1 MRTRLTTFAALAG
14 AAFALPAWSANPP
27 TIEAVSVAEL
37 SLSKGVSARGD
48 SMGSMLSGN
57 GTFVVFT
64 SSAGDLVP
72 GDHQKGVLDLY
83 LRNRSNGLVT
93 LISLNASGTGGGNGH
108 SAYATFT
115 PDGRYMAF
123 ESLASN
129 LVTNDMNEVSD
140 VFVRDVVSGM
150 TRLVSVNAAGT
161 GSGDGASS
169 NPVITPDGRYVAFVS
184 AATDLVADDTN
195 GIPDVFVRDLQTGVT
210 TLVSVGAQ
218 AAYVGSSQSDSP
230 VISTNG
236 QFVAFTSTATNLV
249 TGATNWLGE
258 VYVRDLVAGT
268 TSWASSNAV
277 AVFNA
282 ATGSVSNRST
292 SSSGPV
298 LTEDGRCLAFK
309 TYTRYNPSGTTDW
322 SRVFFISRWDRE
334 TRAVDLVATNVHGS
348 MEGFP
353 DPPGPAMTP
362 DGRFIAYSGPVSTNS
377 TSDVFIWDA
386 QNGATTLASV
396 AMDGVSAAD
405 GFADTP
411 TLTPDGRYVTFVSNA
426 TNLVPNTISREFR
439 VYRRDLQSG
448 VTTLVTM
455 DEDGAAAGEGDAA
468 IPTVS
473 DDGRWVALDSR
484 TEDLVAGDKNDAFD
498 VFVRDTVVG
507 QTELVSLRDLGL
519 TSVTGNGF
527 SSVSPNC
534 LSADGR
540 YLVFVSQAS
549 DLVPNDTN
557 GFQDVFVRD
566 LQAGSQTLVS
576 MATDGT
582 QADSLSH
589 SPVISADGRS
599 VAFLSSATN
608 LAGQVTNRQDN
619 VYVRDL
625 VAGMTTLASVS
636 TNGVGG
642 GNGASS
648 LPSISADGSRVA
660 FQTLANNLAVRNT
673 QSYQNI
679 VVRDLEAGRTHLVSS
694 NWTSGSRP
702 VISADGRFVVFF
714 AQSPGYN
721 LVASDLQDGTTTV
734 VTTNLNYPVISANSR
749 ILAARFEAY
758 LRSPPNQLLLH
769 DLIQQT
775 NIVIAFPGTAP
786 ETPAGSRAMSLSFD
800 GRFVALANRGPIAG
814 SDTNGVTDVFLYDG
828 QTSTTTLVSR
838 NRDGTG
844 AGNGESDAPSISAD
858 GRFVVYRSFASDLV
872 SEDTQGQSHIFLY
885 DRLSGRNALISRSQ
899 DGTTG
904 GNDFSSTPVISA
916 NGKRV
921 VFRST
926 VDDFVTGDFNQTQ
939 DVFLYHV
946 VAAPWVEVLGP
957 SANGTITLQWDVNPG
972 ETYRIQHKGDL
983 QETSWKDS
991 PGQVTIVGS
1000 RASWTEPTT
1009 ASPGQRFYRVVV
1021 VE

>member
-1 MRTRLTTFAALAG
+1 
-14 AAFALPAWSANPP
+14 
-27 TIEAVSVAEL
+27 
-37 SLSKGVSARGD
+37 
-48 SMGSMLSGN
+48 
-57 GTFVVFT
+57 
-64 SSAGDLVP
+64 
-72 GDHQKGVLDLY
+72 
-83 LRNRSNGLVT
+83 
-93 LISLNASGTGGGNGH
+93 
-108 SAYATFT
+108 
-115 PDGRYMAF
+115 
-123 ESLASN
+123 
-129 LVTNDMNEVSD
+129 
-140 VFVRDVVSGM
+140 
-150 TRLVSVNAAGT
+150 VNAAGT
-161 GSGDGASS
+161 ASADGASS
-169 NPVITPDGRYVAFVS
+169 SPVITPDGRYLAFVS

-195 GIPDVFVRDLQTGVT
+195 SIPDVFVRDLQTGVT
-210 TLVSVGAQ
+210 TLGSVGAQ
-218 AAYVGSSQSDSP
+218 AAYAGWSRSDSP
-230 VISTNG
+230 LISVDG
-236 QFVAFTSTATNLV
+236 RFVAFTSTATNLV
-249 TGATNWLGE
+249 AGATNWAGE
-258 VYVRDLVAGT
+258 VYVRDLVAAAT
-268 TSWASSNAV
+268 TWASSNAT
-277 AVFNA
+277 AVFEA
-282 ATGSVSNRST
+282 ASGGTVDPAAP
-292 SSSGPV
+292 SSSAPA
-298 LTEDGRCLAFK
+298 LSENGRFSAFK
-309 TYTRYNPSGTTDW
+309 TCTSYRPPGLANSL
-322 SRVFFISRWDRE
+322 RVFFILRCDRE
-334 TRAVDLVATNVHGS
+334 TGVADLVTTNAQGNTVGL
-348 MEGFP
+348 P
-353 DPPGPAMTP
+353 DASGPVMTP
-362 DGRFIAYSGPVSTNS
+362 DGRFIAYAAAVSSTN
-377 TSDVFIWDA
+377 TSDVFVWDA
-386 QNGATTLASV
+386 QNGITTLVSV
-396 AMDGVSAAD
+396 AMGGVSGAD
-405 GFADTP
+405 GLADAVA
-411 TLTPDGRYVTFVSNA
+411 LTPDGRCVTFVSNA
-426 TNLVPNTISREFR
+426 TNLVPNTVSREFR

-448 VTTLVTM
+448 VTILVTV
-455 DEDGAAAGEGDAA
+455 DETGAAVGEGDAA
-468 IPTVS
+468 IPTMS
-473 DDGRWVALDSR
+473 DDGRWVAVDTRS
-484 TEDLVAGDKNDAFD
+484 EDLFDGDENDAFD
-498 VFVRDTVVG
+498 VFVRDTLAG
-507 QTELVSLRDLGL
+507 QTELVSVCGQGM
-519 TSVTGNGF
+519 TGVTGNGF

-549 DLVPNDTN
+549 DLVANDTN
-557 GFQDVFVRD
+557 RLQDVFVRD
-566 LQAGSQTLVS
+566 VQAGSLTLVS
-576 MATDGT
+576 MAMDGT

-599 VAFLSSATN
+599 VAFASSATN
-608 LAGQVTNRQDN
+608 LAGQVTNRLDN
-619 VYVRDL
+619 IYVRDL
-625 VAGMTTLASVS
+625 VAGTTTLASVS

-991 PGQVTIVGS
+991 PGQITIVGS

>member
-1 MRTRLTTFAALAG
+1 
-14 AAFALPAWSANPP
+14 
-27 TIEAVSVAEL
+27 
-37 SLSKGVSARGD
+37 
-48 SMGSMLSGN
+48 
-57 GTFVVFT
+57 
-64 SSAGDLVP
+64 
-72 GDHQKGVLDLY
+72 
-83 LRNRSNGLVT
+83 
-93 LISLNASGTGGGNGH
+93 
-108 SAYATFT
+108 
-115 PDGRYMAF
+115 MAF

-734 VTTNLNYPVISANSR
+734 VTTNSDYPMISSDSR
-749 ILAARFEAY
+749 ILTARYEYMLFT
-758 LRSPPNQLLLH
+758 PPDVRERLNLLLFH
-769 DLIQQT
+769 DLTQRT
-775 NIVIAFPGTAP
+775 NIQISFLSPINSAP
-786 ETPAGSRAMSLSFD
+786 ETPAVSRPMRVSSD
-800 GRFVALANRGPIAG
+800 GRFVALASRSPIAG
-814 SDTNGVTDVFLYDG
+814 PDTNGVTDVFVYDA
-828 QTSTTTLVSR
+828 QTFTTTLVSR

-844 AGNGESDAPSISAD
+844 AGNGDSDVPSISAD
-858 GRFVVYRSFASDLV
+858 GRFVAYRSVASDLV
-872 SEDTQGQSHIFLY
+872 PEDTHGQSHIFLY
-885 DRLSGRNALISRSQ
+885 DRLSGGNTLISRNQ
-899 DGTTG
+899 DGATG
-904 GNDFSSTPVISA
+904 WNGFSSAPVISA

-921 VFRST
+921 VFHST
-926 VDDFVTGDFNQTQ
+926 VDHLVAGDFNQTQ
-939 DVFLYHV
+939 DVFLYHAI
-946 VAAPWVEVLGP
+946 AAPWVEVLGP
-957 SANGTITLQWDVNPG
+957 SASGAITLQWDANPG
-972 ETYRIQHKGDL
+972 ETYQVQRKGDL
-983 QETSWKDS
+983 REAVWEDC
-991 PGQVTIVGS
+991 PGQISIVGS
-1000 RASWTEPTT
+1000 KASWIEPTT
-1009 ASPGQRFYRVVV
+1009 ASPGQRFYRVAV